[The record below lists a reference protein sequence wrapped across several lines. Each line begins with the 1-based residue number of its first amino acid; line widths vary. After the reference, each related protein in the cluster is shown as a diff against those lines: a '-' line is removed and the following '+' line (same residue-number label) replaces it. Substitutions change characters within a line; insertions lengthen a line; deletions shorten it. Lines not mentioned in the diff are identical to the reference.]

1 MFFYFSSQVVV
12 QDSHG
17 QTFAAVLLLSFFFL
31 NMEYGSLYTTFKNHK
46 HVSFHNWA
54 FMDVFLQS
62 QLLHDLLL
70 LLVSRTES
78 VSAVQRALTDEL

>member
-1 MFFYFSSQVVV
+1 M
-12 QDSHG
+12 
-17 QTFAAVLLLSFFFL
+17 TFKKKK
-31 NMEYGSLYTTFKNHK
+31 KNHK

-62 QLLHDLLL
+62 QLIHDDLLL

-78 VSAVQRALTDEL
+78 VSAVQRALTDELW

>member
-1 MFFYFSSQVVV
+1 M
-12 QDSHG
+12 
-17 QTFAAVLLLSFFFL
+17 
-31 NMEYGSLYTTFKNHK
+31 TFKKKKIK

-62 QLLHDLLL
+62 QLIHDDLLL

-78 VSAVQRALTDEL
+78 VSAVQRALTDELW

>member
-1 MFFYFSSQVVV
+1 MDKHLQLYYYY
-12 QDSHG
+12 H
-17 QTFAAVLLLSFFFL
+17 FFL
-31 NMEYGSLYTTFKNHK
+31 NMEYGSLYMTFKNHK

-62 QLLHDLLL
+62 QLL
-70 LLVSRTES
+70 SRTES

>member
-1 MFFYFSSQVVV
+1 MDKHLQLYYYY
-12 QDSHG
+12 H
-17 QTFAAVLLLSFFFL
+17 FFFL